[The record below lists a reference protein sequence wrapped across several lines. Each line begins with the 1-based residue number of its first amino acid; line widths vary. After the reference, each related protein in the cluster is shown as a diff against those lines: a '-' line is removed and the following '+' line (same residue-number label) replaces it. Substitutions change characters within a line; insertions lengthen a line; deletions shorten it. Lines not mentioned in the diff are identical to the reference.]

1 MKRLVT
7 LLTLSCT
14 VALGAIVFVPSASA
28 DPVPVGG
35 PVASVA
41 GLWQEFSFLGPGS
54 FGDACTGCTPS
65 SAGNSEYAPD
75 PPWTFFIVGPKA
87 GNLTVVDA
95 FLIGDT
101 FQVYDF
107 GIPLGETSWVPAAG
121 SCGSNPEDCLWTAS
135 TRVYSMA
142 PGPHSITIQA
152 VLSPF
157 GSGAAYFRVRES
169 SCGAPAPVMAPC
181 LASPFGPFGP
191 AISVSNSPSTSS
203 TSNGG
208 A

>member
-1 MKRLVT
+1 MKRLLT

-14 VALGAIVFVPSASA
+14 VAIGAVVFVPSASA

-35 PVASVA
+35 PVASVG
-41 GLWQEFSFLGPGS
+41 GLWQEFLFAGPGS
-54 FGDACTGCTPS
+54 FATACGGCVPS
-65 SAGNSEYAPD
+65 SGGNSQFAPD

-95 FLIGDT
+95 FALGDT

-107 GIPLGETSWVPAAG
+107 GIPLGQTSVPSIG
-121 SCGSNPEDCLWTAS
+121 SCGSDPENCLWIGS

-152 VLSPF
+152 VDSPF
-157 GSGAAYFRVRES
+157 A
-169 SCGAPAPVMAPC
+169 
-181 LASPFGPFGP
+181 
-191 AISVSNSPSTSS
+191 
-203 TSNGG
+203 GG